1 MENSVKSKIR
11 NLAIAAVL
19 ATCTTIAAQAETLTK
34 VTVMQPVASYD
45 VRYAPW
51 AIAKQNGYFAKEGL
65 DIDLPLTKGSLI
77 VIQQLINGNAAYGM
91 LPPDAVTIA
100 NSKGSN
106 LKFFYS
112 FTTKN
117 PFPLAVLEDSTVK
130 SLDDLRG
137 KKIGVFSLSAVQFY
151 ITQAIMKSRGM
162 DKDKDY
168 TLIDVGSGPAALAAL
183 QRGDVDALAEDI
195 IVYGGF
201 INRGAR
207 FRYLTS
213 PQVEKVFAWGLLS
226 TEENL
231 KKNPQQAAAIA
242 RALTRGRIACTADTR
257 KCIEAYFAQY
267 PNAKPQGLDADT
279 AVKEQE
285 FLLKQFLAY
294 SPKPDGEWGSYPAGA
309 WDAVMSYLTSS
320 GLIPAPVDYAKMYT
334 PDLLKDINSFDAAS
348 IK

>member
-1 MENSVKSKIR
+1 MKSKLR
-11 NLAIAAVL
+11 NLAVAAALV
-19 ATCTTIAAQAETLTK
+19 ACGTTAAQAEALTK
-34 VTVMQPVASYD
+34 VTVMQPIASYD

-51 AIAKQNGYFAKEGL
+51 AIAKQNGYFAQEGL
-65 DIDLPLTKGSLI
+65 DVDLPLTKGSLI
-77 VIQQLINGNAAYGM
+77 VIQQLINGNAVYGV

-100 NSKGSN
+100 NSKGAS

-117 PFPLAVLEDSTVK
+117 PFPLAVLDDSKVK

-168 TLIDVGSGPAALAAL
+168 SLIDVGSGPAALAAL

-195 IVYGGF
+195 IIYGGF
-201 INRGAR
+201 TNRGAK

-226 TEENL
+226 TEDNL
-231 KKNPQQAAAIA
+231 KKNPQQAVAIA
-242 RALTRGRIACTADTR
+242 RGLTKGRIACAADTR
-257 KCIEAYFAQY
+257 KCIEAYFKEY
-267 PNAKPQGLDADT
+267 PNAKPQGMDSDT
-279 AVKEQE
+279 AIKEQE
-285 FLLKQFLAY
+285 VVLKQFLAY
-294 SPKPDGEWGSYPAGA
+294 SAKPDGEWGSYPAGA
-309 WDAVMSYLTSS
+309 WDAVMDYLTSS
-320 GLIPAPVDYAKMYT
+320 SLIPAAVDQSKMVT
-334 PDLLKDINSFDAAS
+334 PDLLKDINKFDASA

>member
-1 MENSVKSKIR
+1 MKSKLR
-11 NLAIAAVL
+11 NLVIAAAL
-19 ATCTTIAAQAETLTK
+19 AACGTAGTAQAEGLTK
-34 VTVMQPVASYD
+34 VTVMQPIASYD

-51 AIAKQNGYFAKEGL
+51 AIAQQKGYFAQEGL
-65 DIDLPLTKGSLI
+65 DVDLPLTKGSLI
-77 VIQQLINGNAAYGM
+77 VIQQLINGSAVYGV

-100 NSKGSN
+100 NSKGAN

-117 PFPLAVLEDSTVK
+117 PFPLAVLDSSKVK

-195 IVYGGF
+195 IIYGGF
-201 INRGAR
+201 SNRGAK

-231 KKNPQQAAAIA
+231 KKNPQQAVAIA
-242 RALTRGRIACTADTR
+242 RGLTKGRIACAADTR

-267 PNAKPQGLDADT
+267 PNAKPQGSDPET
-279 AVKEQE
+279 AIKEQE
-285 FLLKQFLAY
+285 VILKNFLAY
-294 SPKPDGEWGSYPAGA
+294 SGKPDGEWGSYPPGA
-309 WDAVMSYLTSS
+309 WDAVMDYLTSS
-320 GLIPAPVDYAKMYT
+320 SLIPAPVDQARMVT
-334 PDLLKDINSFDAAS
+334 SDLLKDINKFDAAS

>member
-1 MENSVKSKIR
+1 MKSKLR
-11 NLAIAAVL
+11 NLLIAAAL
-19 ATCTTIAAQAETLTK
+19 ANCGTAVAQAEALTK
-34 VTVMQPVASYD
+34 VTVMQPIASYD

-51 AIAKQNGYFAKEGL
+51 AMAQQKGYFAQEGL
-65 DIDLPLTKGSLI
+65 DVDLPLTKGSLI
-77 VIQQLINGNAAYGM
+77 VIQQLINGSAVYGV

-100 NSKGSN
+100 NSKGAN

-117 PFPLAVLEDSTVK
+117 PFPLAVLDNSPVK

-137 KKIGVFSLSAVQFY
+137 KKIGLFSMSAVQFY

-195 IVYGGF
+195 IIYGGF
-201 INRGAR
+201 ANRGAKFR
-207 FRYLTS
+207 FLTS
-213 PQVEKVFAWGLLS
+213 PQMEKVFAWGLLS

-231 KKNPQQAAAIA
+231 KKNPQQAVAIA
-242 RALTRGRIACTADTR
+242 RGLTKGRIACAADTR
-257 KCIEAYFAQY
+257 KCVEAYFTQY
-267 PNAKPQGLDADT
+267 PNAKPQGLDTEKAAT
-279 AVKEQE
+279 EQE
-285 FLLKQFLAY
+285 AILKNFLAY
-294 SPKPDGEWGSYPAGA
+294 SAKPDGEWGSYPAGA
-309 WDAVMSYLTSS
+309 WDAVMDYLTGAS
-320 GLIPAPVDYAKMYT
+320 LIPAPIDQAKMVT
-334 PDLLKDINSFDAAS
+334 SDLLKDINKFDPAS